1 MDDQLRKKMNTIT
14 VETTI
19 NSPINTVWKLW
30 TEPEHIMKWCQ
41 ASDDWHAPAATNDL
55 RVDGKFS
62 TTMAAKDKSAQFDFA
77 GVYTKV
83 VPHEIIEYVMADGRK
98 VKLVFE
104 DQGLITKIT
113 ETFDPEDTNSLE
125 MQRHGWQSI
134 LDSFKRYVEG
144 EKNQ

>member
-1 MDDQLRKKMNTIT
+1 MNTIT

-19 NSPINTVWKLW
+19 SSPVQKVWELW
-30 TEPEHIMKWCQ
+30 TGPEHIVKWCQ

-55 RVDGKFS
+55 RVGGTFS

-77 GVYTKV
+77 GTYTRV

-104 DQGLITKIT
+104 DQGLITKVT
-113 ETFDPEDTNSLE
+113 ETFDPEGTNSLE
-125 MQRHGWQSI
+125 LQRQGWQSI
-134 LDSFKRYVEG
+134 LDSFRRYVEG
-144 EKNQ
+144 EKNT